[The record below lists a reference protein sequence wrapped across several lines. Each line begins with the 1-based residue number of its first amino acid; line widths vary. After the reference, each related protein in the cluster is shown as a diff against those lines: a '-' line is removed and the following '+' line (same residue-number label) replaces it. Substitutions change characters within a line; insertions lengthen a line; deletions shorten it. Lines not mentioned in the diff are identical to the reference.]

1 MSWGQVWQALGNWLQ
16 VISTLVLDCTAE
28 DINLSDMP
36 IKPVCTIKSWDGRD
50 FLKSKKPLM
59 LWIIPPFI
67 AHVGFTFGWAKA
79 WEFTRESREFQRKA
93 NLCPGSALL
102 LLQSASMCHLHK
114 VKYCTQEKRSLELKF
129 STCFVA
135 EERNFC
141 SCTFP
146 MEMYRV
152 IFHYCCCS
160 LSWHFL
166 VLPLPVCVN
175 YLHREVFKV

>member
-1 MSWGQVWQALGNWLQ
+1 M
-16 VISTLVLDCTAE
+16 AE
-28 DINLSDMP
+28 IFFNL
-36 IKPVCTIKSWDGRD
+36 RQ
-50 FLKSKKPLM
+50 PLM
-59 LWIIPPFI
+59 LWIIPPFL
-67 AHVGFTFGWAKA
+67 AVVCFVFGWAKA

-102 LLQSASMCHLHK
+102 LLQSASMCDLHK
-114 VKYCTQEKRSLELKF
+114 AKYCTQEKRSLELKF
-129 STCFVA
+129 STIFVA

-152 IFHYCCCS
+152 IFHYYCCS
-160 LSWHFL
+160 LLWHFL

-175 YLHREVFKV
+175 YLHWEVFKVKVGPVIHWSPVALFWGPGHRVSPWLTCPSD